1 MWWASGVEFTSTEGE
16 QRYAA
21 LVRAAADT
29 VVGLDFDGTLAPIV
43 DDPASAHIHDEAA
56 AVLVALA
63 EQVRA
68 VAVITGRPARQ
79 ALDLGGLEAVGNA
92 IGDAGKELF
101 VFGQYGNE
109 RWSST
114 NRRVIAPRPPQGLAT
129 FLRELPRFLR
139 RAGAEDAY
147 VEEKGLAVAVHTRR
161 MRDPERATEVLLPL
175 LRDLAGSHDLVVEP
189 GRNVVEV
196 RSAGMHK
203 GLVVERLVEEL
214 DAGAFC
220 FAGDDLGDVEA
231 FEAVAAFAKDGMATL
246 LVCSASSEQS
256 ALVPLSDLVVH
267 GPDGVLAFL
276 RQLTADAAVSRA

>member
-1 MWWASGVEFTSTEGE
+1 MEFGSVEGE

-21 LVRAAADT
+21 LVRAAADA
-29 VVGLDFDGTLAPIV
+29 VIGLDFDGTLSPIV
-43 DDPASAHIHDEAA
+43 EDPAAAHIHDEAA
-56 AVLVALA
+56 DVLVALA

-79 ALDLGGLEAVGNA
+79 ALDLGGLESVGNA

-114 NRRVIAPRPPQGLAT
+114 NRRVISPRPPPGLAS

-139 RAGAEDAY
+139 RAGAEDAHI
-147 VEEKGLAVAVHTRR
+147 EEKGLAVAVHTRR
-161 MRDPERATEVLLPL
+161 MPDPERAEDVLLPL
-175 LRDLAGSHDLVVEP
+175 LRDLAASHDLVVEP

-196 RSAGMHK
+196 RSPGMHK
-203 GLVVERLVEEL
+203 GVVVERLADEV
-214 DAGAFC
+214 DARAFC
-220 FAGDDLGDVEA
+220 FVGDDLGDLEA
-231 FEAVAAFAKDGMATL
+231 FEAVATLGKQGWPTL
-246 LVCSASSEQS
+246 LVCSASSEES

-267 GPDGVLAFL
+267 GPDGVMAFL
-276 RQLTADAAVSRA
+276 RQLTSDAAALRA